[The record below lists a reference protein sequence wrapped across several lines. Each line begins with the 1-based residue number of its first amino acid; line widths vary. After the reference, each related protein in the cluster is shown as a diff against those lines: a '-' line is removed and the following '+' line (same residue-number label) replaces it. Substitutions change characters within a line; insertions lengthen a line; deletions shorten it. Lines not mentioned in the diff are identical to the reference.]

1 MSKKVNKQ
9 VRLVVLDKR
18 TVTEDNPEGERY
30 LAIMPAHKVSRYK
43 AGLAE
48 NFEVTKEYWR

>member
-1 MSKKVNKQ
+1 MSKKTNKQ
-9 VRLVVLDKR
+9 VRLVVLDVR

-43 AGLAE
+43 AGLAHH
-48 NFEVTKEYWR
+48 FLVTKEYWR